1 MRKGSSLFHRPG
13 GIMKQTYLLHN
24 ADLGL
29 IKIGVTKD
37 LKTRLRSLPKGFTD
51 ITPALLHSSIENC
64 FKHFYKAYNVPF
76 KDIQNEVFKLDLEV
90 AIEFLL
96 KAQNEIN
103 QEPDHAPR
111 WMKQYADARR
121 AKLKNKNTE
130 LWFMKDIRLN
140 EINLDNAA

>member
-1 MRKGSSLFHRPG
+1 
-13 GIMKQTYLLHN
+13 MKHTYLLHN

-64 FKHFYKAYNVPF
+64 FKHFYKACNVPF
-76 KDIQNEVFKLDLEV
+76 EDIQNEVFKLDPEV

-111 WMKQYADARR
+111 WLKQYADSRR
-121 AKLKNKNTE
+121 SKLKYKNAE
-130 LWFMKDIRLN
+130 LWFMKDANLDGFI
-140 EINLDNAA
+140 LDNAA